1 MIKKISEKIK
11 LSKEGW
17 RDILYI
23 VATVIIIAIITGFF
37 IWSMRIII
45 KAINTAFFGINQ
57 DISSEI
63 LSFDLIGF
71 NKIAPRLNINFSLFS
86 ETTPSSITEES
97 VPIVE
102 QQKEI
107 IVDISKISLKI
118 LNGTTISGLAGS
130 WKTKF
135 IEAGFIK
142 ENISTGNANKRD
154 YSGITITN
162 NSSDAIIKKV
172 VEVFGQS
179 NISIKLEKD
188 DNLNENAFTI
198 IIGK

>member
-23 VATVIIIAIITGFF
+23 ATTVIIIAIIAGFF
-37 IWSMRIII
+37 IWSMRIIVQ
-45 KAINTAFFGINQ
+45 AINTAFFGINQ

-71 NKIAPRLNINFSLFS
+71 NKIAPRFNINFSLFS
-86 ETTPSSITEES
+86 ETTPSSTEES
-97 VPIVE
+97 VPIIE

-107 IVDISKISLKI
+107 IVDISKIYLKI
-118 LNGTTISGLAGS
+118 LNGTTMSGLAGS

-135 IEAGFIK
+135 IEVGFIK

-154 YSGITITN
+154 YSGITIIN

-172 VEVFGQS
+172 VEVFGQI

-188 DNLNENAFTI
+188 DNLDENTFTI